1 MNALIARGL
10 NPERIAA
17 LPHGVRARYSIG
29 CRCVPCRKA
38 NSEYESARARARK
51 AGEWNGLVAAE
62 PTRLHLMH
70 LSRLGIGYKTVADQS
85 GVSRT
90 TLGLVKARKK
100 TRIRALSAAAVLRVD
115 GRCHS
120 DGALVSAAG
129 VRQRIARLV
138 GKGMSKASIARRL
151 GLQRGALQYTRP
163 KVTELT
169 RQRFIALE
177 HRLRTQEADARKVA
191 TEDARRAR
199 AAASE
204 AKRAAVAER
213 LRLKLEQAAERKAA
227 AAQRSA
233 ERKAARAGDS
243 LESIERRGR
252 ILESLHE
259 LLSLKGKRAA

>member
-10 NPERIAA
+10 NPERLAA

-51 AGEWNGLVAAE
+51 AGEWNGLVDAE
-62 PTRLHLMH
+62 PARLHLMH
-70 LSRLGIGYKTVADQS
+70 LSSLGIGYKTVADQS

-90 TLGLVKARKK
+90 TLAAVKTRKK

-115 GRCHS
+115 GRCHA

-129 VRQRIARLV
+129 VRQRITRLV

-151 GLQRGALQYTRP
+151 GLQRGALQYTHP

-177 HRLRTQEADARKVA
+177 HRLKTEQE
-191 TEDARRAR
+191 EARRAARDTDR
-199 AAASE
+199 AHKAAHELLRKTE
-204 AKRAAVAER
+204 AAEVRRQRRERAEARKAQRVAARLDRSGIEAPAAIAR
-213 LRLKLEQAAERKAA
+213 RAQILEDLRGLLRLKDT
-227 AAQRSA
+227 
-233 ERKAARAGDS
+233 RAM
-243 LESIERRGR
+243 RV
-252 ILESLHE
+252 
-259 LLSLKGKRAA
+259 A